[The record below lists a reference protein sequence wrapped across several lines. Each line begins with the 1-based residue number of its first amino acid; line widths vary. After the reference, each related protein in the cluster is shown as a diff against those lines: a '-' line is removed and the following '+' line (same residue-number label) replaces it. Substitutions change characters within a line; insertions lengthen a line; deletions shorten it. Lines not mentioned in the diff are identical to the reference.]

1 MTSVIAGLALGGAR
15 RRQPNLGQ
23 VAVGVAVACV
33 LFVVGLA
40 TFRSSEPNFADT
52 I

>member
-1 MTSVIAGLALGGAR
+1 MTSVIAGWRWAVLDAS
-15 RRQPNLGQ
+15 PPEPGQ
-23 VAVGVAVACV
+23 VAVSVAVAAA

-40 TFRSSEPNFADT
+40 TFRSSEPTFADT

>member
-1 MTSVIAGLALGGAR
+1 M
-15 RRQPNLGQ
+15 GQ
-23 VAVGVAVACV
+23 VAVGVAVALV

-40 TFRSSEPNFADT
+40 TFRSSEPSFADT